1 MIVGT
6 KRIEPRVRSM
16 LRAHRARA
24 SSQVHREPPLERG
37 CCQFSAF
44 SAKPHCGACFSSAQ
58 DAPLFR
64 RPLRADAYP
73 LHPVPIACANA
84 TVARRDLAFF
94 PHPIVAVTLS
104 LSFPYNLPTRP
115 PASSKTPLSHPWK
128 DLPIRPHPSLRTE
141 YALVPDQI
149 SPQLQSMVHGFVGRA
164 SAGEAQ
170 EDRIYEEEEE
180 SVSPEG

>member
-1 MIVGT
+1 M
-6 KRIEPRVRSM
+6 
-16 LRAHRARA
+16 
-24 SSQVHREPPLERG
+24 

-44 SAKPHCGACFSSAQ
+44 SAKPTAVPASLAHKTPLSSVGHSGQ
-58 DAPLFR
+58 SCSG
-64 RPLRADAYP
+64 AYP

-94 PHPIVAVTLS
+94 PHPIVAVALS

-141 YALVPDQI
+141 YALVLDQI
-149 SPQLQSMVHGFVGRA
+149 SAQLQSMVHGFVGRA

-170 EDRIYEEEEE
+170 EDHIYEEEEE
-180 SVSPEG
+180 SVSPKD